1 MFMTKYHKWNQKI
14 YKLCNISY
22 SDEADFSN
30 ADLSAKKKDN
40 HLIKLNWYGFHKIWN
55 MYITKMTTYKFIST
69 FEKETQKFIIS
80 VSSEITESFTLNTE
94 KPLEQLYL
102 LNV

>member
-1 MFMTKYHKWNQKI
+1 
-14 YKLCNISY
+14 
-22 SDEADFSN
+22 
-30 ADLSAKKKDN
+30 
-40 HLIKLNWYGFHKIWN
+40 

-102 LNV
+102 LNVQVRAPSGKCHKLSMEQKIQTKFWGIDNGF